1 MEIQKII
8 RNKGA
13 KMRNLIVN
21 LGRMKNMRILSFYPT
36 KTLKLIIE
44 FENNEYRI
52 LDIQKVEELK
62 KYFCNDIDLF
72 RLN

>member
-1 MEIQKII
+1 
-8 RNKGA
+8 
-13 KMRNLIVN
+13 MRNLIVN